1 MAGATV
7 LRVALLNLSIYQSTN
22 CEICAII
29 PHRYFNEY
37 LHISKVWNLLIS
49 MCLYEVVIFEVVLVF
64 LA

>member
-29 PHRYFNEY
+29 PHRYFNLKKKEDY
-37 LHISKVWNLLIS
+37 DQKQTDQNLI
-49 MCLYEVVIFEVVLVF
+49 I
-64 LA
+64 